1 MGGSGSYFV
10 MAATERNRM
19 TLERNSG
26 TPCELFDLQKD
37 PDELNN
43 LINDPAYESVRN
55 DIIRT
60 YVEPHLGG

>member
-1 MGGSGSYFV
+1 
-10 MAATERNRM
+10 MAATERYRL
-19 TLERNSG
+19 TLEQNSG
-26 TPCELFDLQKD
+26 IPCELFDLHDD

-43 LINDPAYESVRN
+43 LVNDPAYESVRN